1 MSTNST
7 SSYCTLQ
14 ISGQSIPYGTTIQ
27 SMVIRTDTKY
37 AIPMLDFILI
47 DSNNCMAN
55 ANIMMTKGSD
65 VLANIFADPAAIT
78 TTAMLYTISNIVTQR
93 VGSNMVIY
101 KVMCYFKSNMIL
113 HGQVFNF
120 VGPTTQAIKQIV
132 TNDIQGSSIT
142 FNTNVLS
149 ADDVTAQ
156 YLKIQTDSYAKF
168 LRKTLLP
175 SLQLTDS
182 TSYFLYYHDGL
193 TVEVYDVNALMA
205 NYNQIAD
212 PNQVNSAGFSLSSK
226 NIVRQQIML
235 GDVNKSLEN
244 NSYGATIYQ
253 YNIDTGQYSSSN
265 KSNYVAN
272 GLLSTNLSY
281 QNLQDNQVIVAG
293 TDVGNHVPNYYGS
306 YLNNKRV
313 EGLYDVQIAVQIL
326 SPSNLTGLSIVP
338 YFSSPTVSIP
348 FVLLGKSIIFRN
360 NQYEENLFLG
370 TNSNNTAYLVS
381 QLSSVI
387 PS

>member
-1 MSTNST
+1 
-7 SSYCTLQ
+7 
-14 ISGQSIPYGTTIQ
+14 
-27 SMVIRTDTKY
+27 MVIRTDTKY